1 MKNNRCST
9 PLGTK
14 DLLLEEAFVRRYIEK
29 KLAGLFARRGFS
41 EVMTP
46 GMEYLDV
53 FVGETP
59 AVPVENMYKMTDT
72 KGRLLVMRPD
82 STLPIARLAATRL
95 QHSAMPLRLYYAQD
109 VYHMNTGLTGR
120 ADQEFQAGVELIGA
134 AGKRA
139 DLEIITL
146 AAESLRAVVGDDFRI
161 EIGHVGFFE
170 ALAEELHTDAATVEE
185 LRNLI
190 EGKNYAALSELLDT
204 LPTGEAV
211 TSLKRLPHMF
221 GGKQVLVQ
229 AKTLCRSERSL
240 EALSYLASLYEA
252 LCAMGLEDHVI
263 FDLGMLHSNE
273 YYTGLIFRGYIE
285 GVGEI
290 ALSGG
295 RYDALLQ
302 QFGSPNAATG
312 FALAV
317 DVLMRALRLRGN
329 VPAMR
334 PVMCLVHALDGY
346 ETKAL
351 SFAAELSNTDT
362 ACEYSTFESVE
373 NAREYAARK
382 GISELCIVGDEITK
396 ETID

>member
-1 MKNNRCST
+1 MRNNRRST

-14 DLLLEEAFVRRYIEK
+14 DLLLEESFVRREIEK
-29 KLAGLFARRGFS
+29 TLAGLFVRRGFS

-53 FVGETP
+53 FVGEKP

-95 QHSAMPLRLYYAQD
+95 KNAPMPLRLYYAQD
-109 VYHMNTGLTGR
+109 VFHMNTGLTGR

-139 DLEIITL
+139 DIEIIML
-146 AAESLRAVVGDDFRI
+146 AAESLRSVVGNGFRI

-170 ALAEELHTDAATVEE
+170 ALAEDLDVDASTVEE
-185 LRNLI
+185 LRDLI

-204 LPTGEAV
+204 LDESDAV
-211 TSLKRLPHMF
+211 SALRRLPHLF
-221 GGKQVLVQ
+221 GGKQVLTQ
-229 AKTLCRSERSL
+229 AEAVCRSDRSR
-240 EALSYLASLYEA
+240 EALSYLAALYEA
-252 LCAMGLEDHVI
+252 LCEMGLEDHVI

-285 GVGEI
+285 GSGEI

-295 RYDALLQ
+295 RYDALLK
-302 QFGSPNAATG
+302 QFGSPTAATG
-312 FALAV
+312 FAISV
-317 DVLMRALRLRGN
+317 DVLMRVLMTKSSMD
-329 VPAMR
+329 VPNAAF
-334 PVMCLVHALDGY
+334 LVHAEEGF
-346 ETKAL
+346 EPKAL
-351 SFAAELSNTDT
+351 SLLSSL
-362 ACEYSTFESVE
+362 AQSGKIVEFSVFDSLDE
-373 NAREYAARK
+373 AVAYAKEK
-382 GISELCIVGDEITK
+382 GIPAVMSVGEQ
-396 ETID
+396 ETTIQV